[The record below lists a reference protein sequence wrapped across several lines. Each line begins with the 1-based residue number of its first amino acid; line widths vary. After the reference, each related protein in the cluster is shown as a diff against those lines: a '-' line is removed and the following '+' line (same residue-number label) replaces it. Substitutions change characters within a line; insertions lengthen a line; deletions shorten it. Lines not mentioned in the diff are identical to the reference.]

1 MKFSFKLP
9 VEKDIIVFE
18 QQCSDEIIENVFK
31 ENYKYSILDNYSFLI
46 YLNPLFIIK
55 YIYLLIKN
63 LNFKEKITRQLF
75 HIYFLNIVGYINPKV
90 VITYLDNN
98 SIYSWLT
105 KNYNDCEFIAIQN
118 GSRQKCDQIYL
129 NNRNHHHY
137 YCFGDYDIKKQSDL
151 GCTIGKGYPVGSFR
165 AGLLLSNSKFSNKN
179 KKYDICIISTT
190 GRRHPDNIKE
200 SIYGHSI
207 INAINNR
214 KIDNLVK
221 KYVVENNLKLSIA
234 LSTDTDYEK
243 KYFRSLFGENI
254 ELIEHRHS
262 LSTYEAICM
271 SNISIGFMSTMI
283 LEAIGL
289 ENKGISIHFEDTD
302 LYFDY
307 PKEIKYLY
315 KDYPSFNKYMNNLLE
330 MTDHEYA
337 DKMKV
342 IKKYVMN
349 NDPKNP
355 PHSIIRKH
363 IENIIEE
370 RK

>member
-9 VEKDIIVFE
+9 VEKDIIIFDKE
-18 QQCSDEIIENVFK
+18 CSDQIIEKVFK
-31 ENYKYSILDNYSFLI
+31 ENYQYSILDNRPLI
-46 YLNPLFIIK
+46 YLNLLFIIR

-90 VITYLDNN
+90 VITYIDDN

-118 GSRQKCDQIYL
+118 GNRGKCDQIKL
-129 NNRNHHHY
+129 NNKNHQHY

-151 GCTIGKGYPVGSFR
+151 GCTIDKGYPVGSFR
-165 AGLLLSNSKFSNKN
+165 SGLVLSNSKLSNKN
-179 KKYDICIISTT
+179 KKYDICIISSG
-190 GRRHPDNIKE
+190 GRRHPDSIKE
-200 SIYGHSI
+200 SFHGHHQI
-207 INAINNR
+207 IDAVNNR
-214 KIDNLVK
+214 KIDRLVK
-221 KYVVENNLKLSIA
+221 KYIVENNLKLAIA

-243 KYFRSLFGENI
+243 KYFKSMFGENI

-262 LSTYEAICM
+262 LSSYEAIYM
-271 SNISIGFMSTMI
+271 SNISISFMSTMI

-289 ENKGISIHFEDTD
+289 GNKGLSIHFEDTD

-315 KDYPSFNKYMNNLLE
+315 KDYTSFNKYMNGLLD
-330 MTDHEYA
+330 MRDHEYTN
-337 DKMKV
+337 KMKV
-342 IKKYVMN
+342 IKKYIMN

-355 PHSIIRKH
+355 PHSIIKKH
-363 IENIIEE
+363 IEDIIEE